1 MNSSISPPII
11 PININ
16 NLITENNKLKNENNR
31 LTYKLNKKQIVYDRM
46 IRLNSR
52 FNLTVSLL
60 KSFGCYSM
68 AYGSFIRKCFES
80 LTLINKMKNTNLIG
94 ETKYSDINIIFDSMF
109 FNNDKLIISNYFSNF
124 FYNLDMHRLLNNNH
138 KLIFS
143 NYSLKK
149 IEHFLV
155 NNGNSEIIPKVTLYF
170 KSQYDYCCI
179 NVLAWKIKHYNDFS
193 INSIC
198 LTSNGFGTIPTRE
211 LPLSNRFLNILQ
223 DISFQKVKFIQNLK
237 DLQDMAFPKYGESL
251 LRVDKCIYLKKIYD
265 IICNRYLNI
274 HMSDYIL
281 PSTFIQFEQNEDCCI
296 TGCKPAYPKIK
307 LICSHFIS
315 LMAYKGLIYNTDDT
329 DSQAIRC
336 PFCRHDLKIDFSNV
350 EESLDSIPQ
359 CSNNNIEIMRIN
371 RIELESNLPT
381 LNTRINSEIL
391 NSL

>member
-16 NLITENNKLKNENNR
+16 NLITENNKLKNENNK

-80 LTLINKMKNTNLIG
+80 LTLINRMKNTNLIG

-124 FYNLDMHRLLNNNH
+124 FYNLDIHRILNNNH

-281 PSTFIQFEQNEDCCI
+281 TSTFIQFEQNEDCCI

-307 LICSHFIS
+307 LICSHSIS

-359 CSNNNIEIMRIN
+359 CNNNIEIIKIN